1 MDNNV
6 DDLRT
11 PRVDMMLQDVDFRD
25 AVLGDLDDAVSY
37 SDKTVHVSHVSP
49 KRVLTPPASPRD
61 RTGAQALVDLQLFT
75 APLHALRS
83 SFATNEAPLAQLPNV
98 EEYKAQS
105 AYTTGAKKKKPSS
118 VKELFAEYGEAAFLA
133 IMVLLVV
140 TGSFLVGSV
149 LVDQKNSVSNSS
161 VDDIDLRGDIPTVV
175 DEQRYSELVDFIS
188 GQGWTS
194 HFALTDEGSPQMRA
208 AVWLADFDRGIL
220 AVADTVAL
228 RERYA
233 LAVLHFATDGR
244 DWARDIGFLSDAPV
258 CEWAVDNVENKD
270 GDRIR
275 LGVDCDCRRP
285 VEENCSDLD
294 ATSVKRLI
302 LPSMNLV
309 GEIPHEIF
317 LLYDLLELDLN
328 SNKIRGE
335 LSQSILLLRSLRIL
349 SLQYNRIL
357 GNIPSW
363 IGDLVELRELNLAS
377 NAIRGQI
384 PNEISDLQHLIML
397 NLNDNQLAGNILP
410 LQSLHNLEALFLG
423 DNDFRGAFSE
433 QYLDSWPVLKVL
445 DLSDNSLGPLIP
457 GNLFTHKQLRVVD
470 FHGNGLS
477 DHLPSMTADSN
488 IQFLALQD
496 NKLQGPIPDSI
507 NNLSQLY
514 HLDLSNNQ
522 LTGPIPLALSELS
535 ELEYLFLAF
544 NPFEE
549 GIIPHYLG
557 NLLNL
562 RDLSLQK
569 TRRSGHI
576 PPILG
581 NLQNLAML
589 DLGDNEL
596 TGNIPGALGSCE
608 NLHFLILYRNYL
620 SGAVPTEFKNLGK
633 LQKLVLHNNKI
644 TERADYMC
652 SPPLPNLNDFVM
664 ECDKDPTS
672 NFPYCPCC
680 KCCVEDGVNCN
691 TLVYFGSL
699 DPAWDTDFTRDHY
712 KFHENDLPF
721 AIDSQN

>member
-6 DDLRT
+6 DALRT
-11 PRVDMMLQDVDFRD
+11 PNMDIMEDVDFRNE
-25 AVLGDLDDAVSY
+25 VLGDLDDTISY

-49 KRVLTPPASPRD
+49 KRLTPPASPRD
-61 RTGAQALVDLQLFT
+61 RTGAQALMDLQLFT
-75 APLHALRS
+75 TPIHALRS
-83 SFATNEAPLAQLPNV
+83 SFSTNEAPVAQLPNV

-105 AYTTGAKKKKPSS
+105 AFTTGRKKKKPSS
-118 VKELFAEYGEAAFLA
+118 VKEIFAEYGEAVFLGM
-133 IMVLLVV
+133 MVLLVLI
-140 TGSFLVGSV
+140 GSILVGSV
-149 LVDQKNSVSNSS
+149 LVNQKNGSS
-161 VDDIDLRGDIPTVV
+161 IEGGDLTGDSTTIHV
-175 DEQRYSELVDFIS
+175 EQRYSELVDFIS

-220 AVADTVAL
+220 AIADTVAL

-258 CEWAVDNVENKD
+258 CDWAVDNVENKE

-285 VEENCSDLD
+285 GEEDCSDRD
-294 ATSVKRLI
+294 PTSIKRLI

-335 LSQSILLLRSLRIL
+335 LSQGLLLLRSLRVL

-384 PNEISDLQHLIML
+384 PNEIADLQHLVML

-423 DNDFRGAFSE
+423 DNDFRGAFSP

-445 DLSDNSLGPLIP
+445 DVSDNSLGPLIP
-457 GNLFTHKQLRVVD
+457 ENLFTHKHLRVVD
-470 FHGNGLS
+470 LHGNGLS
-477 DHLPSMTADSN
+477 DHLPTMTADSN
-488 IQFLALQD
+488 IEFLALQD
-496 NKLQGPIPDSI
+496 NALQGYIPDSI
-507 NNLSQLY
+507 NMLSTLY

-522 LTGPIPLALSELS
+522 FTGPIPLALSELS
-535 ELEYLFLAF
+535 NLEYLFLAF

-569 TRRSGHI
+569 THRKGHI

-589 DLGDNEL
+589 DLGDNAL
-596 TGNIPGALGSCE
+596 TGDIPGALGSCE

-620 SGAVPTEFKNLGK
+620 SGAVPTEFLQLDK

-680 KCCVEDGVNCN
+680 KCCIEDNVNCN

-721 AIDSQN
+721 SIDTQN